1 MAVDFHHIHAAP
13 AKYLEPQ
20 VEGNWLD
27 LGQSAISRVQDVIL
41 AYRCGSR
48 DQDSRQALFVSR
60 EFGES
65 NWPSKTSMRFFLA
78 DKTQCILLYKGSSG
92 S

>member
-1 MAVDFHHIHAAP
+1 MVVGFHHIHAAP
-13 AKYLEPQ
+13 Q
-20 VEGNWLD
+20 VEGNDWPD

-41 AYRCGSR
+41 AYLCGSR

-65 NWPSKTSMRFFLA
+65 NWPSKTSMRFFHA
-78 DKTQCILLYKGSSG
+78 DKKTMHPAI
-92 S
+92 